1 MGLLRELNSAPVT
14 LTSAAALA
22 AQVDGWS
29 PGPIERIDQLDLGAA
44 QSLHDLLDG
53 GAAPNRGGPV
63 DPLFHWVYFRSWP
76 RRNSLGP
83 DGHPLSG
90 GFMPPLRDRRR
101 MFAGGRCTFYA
112 PLYFGQPASA
122 TSSLAH
128 CEIKRGRSGELLLVT
143 VRTTITQDYRLCIA
157 DEQDLVYRSGPP
169 QPMAVSTATRR
180 SDSPAPTSTVDVRS
194 RQRTTFD
201 AVTLFRFS
209 ALTANSH
216 RIHYDLPYARD
227 VEGYSGLLVQGP
239 LVVLSMADML
249 RRANPGKL
257 ATLSYRLHRPI
268 FSGESVDISVSES
281 RGETK
286 PNTTST
292 DGTPIV
298 ARATILD
305 PTGELRASADALFR
319 HEMSS
324 RP

>member
-1 MGLLRELNSAPVT
+1 VT
-14 LTSAAALA
+14 VTSTAALA

-29 PGPIERIDQLDLGAA
+29 PGPIERIDQLDLAAA

-53 GAAPNRGGPV
+53 GSAPYRGGPV
-63 DPLFHWVYFRSWP
+63 DPLHHWVYFRSWP
-76 RRNSLGP
+76 RRNCLGP

-90 GFMPPLRDRRR
+90 GFMPPLRDRSR
-101 MFAGGRCTFYA
+101 MFAGGRCTFHA

-128 CEIKRGRSGELLLVT
+128 CEIKQGRSGALLLVT
-143 VRTTITQDYRLCIA
+143 VRTIILQDHLLCIA

-169 QPMAVSTATRR
+169 QPMPISTAARR
-180 SDSPAPTSTVDVRS
+180 PDSPEPASDVDVRS
-194 RQRTTFD
+194 RKRTTFD

-239 LVVLSMADML
+239 LVVLSMAEML
-249 RRANPGKL
+249 RRANPGEL

-281 RGETK
+281 RGETEQH
-286 PNTTST
+286 TTST
-292 DGTPIV
+292 DGTPNV

-305 PTGELRASADALFR
+305 PTGGLRASAEVQFR
-319 HEMSS
+319 HEISS

>member
-1 MGLLRELNSAPVT
+1 VT
-14 LTSAAALA
+14 ITSGAALA

-44 QSLHDLLDG
+44 QSLHDLLDAG
-53 GAAPNRGGPV
+53 PVPNRGDRV
-63 DPLFHWVYFRSWP
+63 DPLYHWVYFRSWP

-90 GFMPPLRDRRR
+90 GFMPPLRDRSR

-112 PLYFGQPASA
+112 PLYFSQPASA

-128 CEIKRGRSGELLLVT
+128 CEIKHGRSGELLLVT
-143 VRTTITQDYRLCIA
+143 VRTTIMQNHRLCIA
-157 DEQDLVYRSGPP
+157 DEQELVYRSGPP
-169 QPMAVSTATRR
+169 QPMPVSDAARL
-180 SDSPAPTSTVDVRS
+180 SDSPEPTSDVDGR
-194 RQRTTFD
+194 RRKRTTFD

-239 LVVLSMADML
+239 LVVLSMAAML
-249 RRANPGKL
+249 RRANPGEL

-268 FSGESVDISVSES
+268 FSGESVDVSVSES
-281 RGETK
+281 RGETE
-286 PNTTST
+286 PHTTST
-292 DGTPIV
+292 DGTPNI
-298 ARATILD
+298 AQATILD
-305 PTGELRASADALFR
+305 PTGGLRASAEAQFR
-319 HEMSS
+319 HEMSG

>member
-1 MGLLRELNSAPVT
+1 MTITP
-14 LTSAAALA
+14 AAALA
-22 AQVDGWS
+22 AQVDDWS

-53 GAAPNRGGPV
+53 GPAPYLGGPV
-63 DPLFHWVYFRSWP
+63 DPLYHWVYFRNWP

-112 PLYFGQPASA
+112 PLYFGQPAAA
-122 TSSLAH
+122 TSSLH
-128 CEIKRGRSGELLLVT
+128 CEIKHGRSGELLLVT
-143 VRTTITQDYRLCIA
+143 VRTTITQDHRLCIA

-169 QPMAVSTATRR
+169 KPMPVSAAARR
-180 SDSPAPTSTVDVRS
+180 PDRPEPTSNVDVRC

-239 LVVLSMADML
+239 LLVLSMAEML
-249 RRANPGKL
+249 RRANPGQL

-281 RGETK
+281 RGETE
-286 PNTTST
+286 PHTTST
-292 DGTPIV
+292 DGMPIV

-305 PTGELRASADALFR
+305 PTGGLRASAEAQFR
-319 HEMSS
+319 HEMSG

>member
-1 MGLLRELNSAPVT
+1 VTTISA
-14 LTSAAALA
+14 SALA

-53 GAAPNRGGPV
+53 GPAPNRDGPV
-63 DPLFHWVYFRSWP
+63 DPLYHWVYFRSWP

-128 CEIKRGRSGELLLVT
+128 CEIKHGRSGELLLVT
-143 VRTTITQDYRLCIA
+143 VRTTITQDHRLCIA

-169 QPMAVSTATRR
+169 QPMPVPTAASRPDR
-180 SDSPAPTSTVDVRS
+180 PEPTSNVDVRC
-194 RQRTTFD
+194 RKRTTFD

-227 VEGYSGLLVQGP
+227 VEGHSGLLVQGP
-239 LVVLSMADML
+239 LVVLSMAEML
-249 RRANPGKL
+249 RRANPGEL

-281 RGETK
+281 RGETE
-286 PNTTST
+286 PHTTST
-292 DGTPIV
+292 DGAPNV
-298 ARATILD
+298 ALATILD
-305 PTGELRASADALFR
+305 PTGGLRASAEALFR

>member
-1 MGLLRELNSAPVT
+1 VT
-14 LTSAAALA
+14 VTSTAALA

-53 GAAPNRGGPV
+53 GSAPYRGGPV
-63 DPLFHWVYFRSWP
+63 DPLHHWVYFRSWP

-112 PLYFGQPASA
+112 PLHFGQPATA
-122 TSSLAH
+122 TSSLGH
-128 CEIKRGRSGELLLVT
+128 CEIKHGRSGELLLVT
-143 VRTTITQDYRLCIA
+143 VRTTIMQDHRLCIA
-157 DEQDLVYRSGPP
+157 DEQDLVYRSGPN
-169 QPMAVSTATRR
+169 QPMPASTAARR
-180 SDSPAPTSTVDVRS
+180 SDSPEPTSNVDVRC
-194 RQRTTFD
+194 RKRTTFD

-239 LVVLSMADML
+239 LVVLSMAEIL
-249 RRANPGKL
+249 RRANPGEL

-268 FSGESVDISVSES
+268 FSGESVDIFVSES
-281 RGETK
+281 RGATE
-286 PNTTST
+286 PHTTST
-292 DGTPIV
+292 DGTHIV
-298 ARATILD
+298 AGATILD
-305 PTGELRASADALFR
+305 PTGGLRASAKALFH